1 MSEELLQRTRSILAR
16 ELNVDQAK
24 IVAAARLRDDLGMDS
39 VIALN
44 LIFAAEREL
53 QITLTE
59 KDVVAVA
66 TVGDLEALLSRLAT
80 GM

>member
-24 IVAAARLRDDLGMDS
+24 IVGAARLRDDLGMDS

-53 QITLTE
+53 QITITE

-66 TVGDLEALLSRLAT
+66 TVGDLEALLLRLAT

>member
-1 MSEELLQRTRSILAR
+1 MSEELLQRARSILAR